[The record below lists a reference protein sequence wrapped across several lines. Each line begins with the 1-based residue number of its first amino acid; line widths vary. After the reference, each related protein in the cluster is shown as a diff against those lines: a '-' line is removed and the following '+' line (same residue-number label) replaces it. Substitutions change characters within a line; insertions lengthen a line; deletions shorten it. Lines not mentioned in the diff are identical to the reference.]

1 MIGAT
6 TQSTKMEQLLRK
18 VQPCQFASYQEFI
31 RALMLEA
38 LGNSDM
44 NFDQLNYNLYE
55 LNREIFHKVNKETSA
70 FYMFL
75 VNKRPDIISD
85 GSSD

>member
-1 MIGAT
+1 MGAT
-6 TQSTKMEQLLRK
+6 TPSTKLQHLLRK
-18 VQPCQFASYQEFI
+18 VQPCQFASYKEFI
-31 RALMLEA
+31 RALLIEA

-55 LNREIFHKVNKETSA
+55 LNREIFHQVNKETSA

-75 VNKRPDIISD
+75 ANKRPDIISD
-85 GSSD
+85 SLSD

>member
-1 MIGAT
+1 MGAT
-6 TQSTKMEQLLRK
+6 TPSTKLQHMLRK
-18 VQPCQFASYQEFI
+18 VQACKYASYKEFI
-31 RALMLEA
+31 RALMLET

-55 LNREIFHKVNKETSA
+55 LNREIFHQVNKETSA

-75 VNKRPDIISD
+75 ANKRPDIISD
-85 GSSD
+85 SPSD

>member
-1 MIGAT
+1 MGAT
-6 TQSTKMEQLLRK
+6 TPSTKLQHLLKK
-18 VQPCQFASYQEFI
+18 VQPCQFASYKEFI
-31 RALMLEA
+31 RALMIEA

-55 LNREIFHKVNKETSA
+55 LNREIFHQVNKETSA

-75 VNKRPDIISD
+75 ANKRPDIISD
-85 GSSD
+85 SPSD

>member
-1 MIGAT
+1 MGAT
-6 TQSTKMEQLLRK
+6 TPSTKLQHLLKK
-18 VQPCQFASYQEFI
+18 VQPCQFASYKEFI
-31 RALMLEA
+31 RALMIEA

-55 LNREIFHKVNKETSA
+55 LNREIFHQVNKETSA

-75 VNKRPDIISD
+75 ANKRPDIISD
-85 GSSD
+85 GPSE

>member
-1 MIGAT
+1 MGAT
-6 TQSTKMEQLLRK
+6 TTSTKLQHLLKK
-18 VQPCQFASYQEFI
+18 VQPCQFASYKEFI
-31 RALMLEA
+31 PALMIEA

-55 LNREIFHKVNKETSA
+55 LNREIFHQVNKETSA

-75 VNKRPDIISD
+75 ANKRPDIISD
-85 GSSD
+85 GPSD

>member
-1 MIGAT
+1 MGAT
-6 TQSTKMEQLLRK
+6 TPSTKLQHLLRK
-18 VQPCQFASYQEFI
+18 VQPCQFASSKEFI
-31 RALMLEA
+31 RALLIEA

-55 LNREIFHKVNKETSA
+55 LNHEIFHQVNKETSA

-75 VNKRPDIISD
+75 ANKRPDIISD
-85 GSSD
+85 SLSD